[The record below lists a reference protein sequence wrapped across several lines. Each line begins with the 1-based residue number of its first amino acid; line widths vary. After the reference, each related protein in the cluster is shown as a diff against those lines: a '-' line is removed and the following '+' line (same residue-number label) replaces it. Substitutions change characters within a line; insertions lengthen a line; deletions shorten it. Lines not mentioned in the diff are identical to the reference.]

1 VHQLPARIE
10 IDVPSAVRRAER
22 KGQ

>member
-1 VHQLPARIE
+1 VHQLPARVEIE
-10 IDVPSAVRRAER
+10 VPNAVRRAER

>member
-10 IDVPSAVRRAER
+10 IEVPSAVRRAER